1 MFNLKNPKFKYVI
14 LFVTALLMFYYI
26 HLVYSYLWGV
36 SQASKE
42 RAAKNSIVG
51 LTYQEAEQIAEATCI
66 KGAESLTEGIY
77 NVGTKTWW
85 FDANLNATKEGCNPA
100 CVVSEETKT
109 AEINWRCTGL
119 IVPVDISEDIKSLF
133 TLKYPEYRGSITIR
147 IDQQTSDHI
156 RGGVTFVDDQ
166 AGGIFLATKID
177 GVWQLVFDGN
187 GAIPCSSNK
196 YGFPSEMLV
205 DCAQ

>member
-1 MFNLKNPKFKYVI
+1 MFDLKNPKFKYVI

-77 NVGTKTWW
+77 NVGTRTWW
-85 FDANLNATKEGCNPA
+85 FDANLNATRAGCNPA

-119 IVPVDISEDIKSLF
+119 LNENNNSNEQVFCTME
-133 TLKYPEYRGSITIR
+133 LKECPDGSYVGR
-147 IDQQTSDHI
+147 S
-156 RGGVTFVDDQ
+156 GPNCAF
-166 AGGIFLATKID
+166 A
-177 GVWQLVFDGN
+177 
-187 GAIPCSSNK
+187 PC
-196 YGFPSEMLV
+196 P
-205 DCAQ
+205 